1 MWISLYILKLFFL
14 QISPLRRFQLGSPG
28 SSQNMRVSN
37 RRWSNGWANWKRRRQ
52 LTMIP
57 RRSESADDGTEE
69 KIVSCRLPKRK
80 VSQLLKV
87 FSYKG
92 SQQVMTT
99 RHSSQKKTEKGK
111 NQNRIWIST
120 VTFFSTKFSFQT
132 RIGLVFIKVHW
143 TVRFFLFA
151 FYFIL
156 LRKIWS

>member
-1 MWISLYILKLFFL
+1 MVGFLLGNRKFPIFGLTVRCVLCESAFIFWNCFFL

-28 SSQNMRVSN
+28 SSQNMPVSN

-80 VSQLLKV
+80 ISQLLKV

-99 RHSSQKKTEKGK
+99 RHSSQKNDHDDADGGTEENKT
-111 NQNRIWIST
+111 R
-120 VTFFSTKFSFQT
+120 QT
-132 RIGLVFIKVHW
+132 RNTNIIFEIF
-143 TVRFFLFA
+143 TDN
-151 FYFIL
+151 
-156 LRKIWS
+156 